1 MQKYRIEKSYVSW
14 HWRVMQSLKKNWL
27 LVPKMTWGI
36 WWILKWAVASLKI
49 CTFMYYFC
57 RKYIMLEP
65 KSTEELCVITLTND
79 AKFEKKLTCTLKK
92 RMRNLANFDP
102 AVKSLTIC
110 TLMGSFWP
118 KNIMF
123 ELKKYEEVMCNYNED
138 RCKLVSKNY
147 LHVFV
152 QGR

>member
-14 HWRVMQSLKKNWL
+14 HWRVMQGLKKNWL

-65 KSTEELCVITLTND
+65 KKYRGVMCHNINKWCKIWKETDLY
-79 AKFEKKLTCTLKK
+79 FEKKDEE
-92 RMRNLANFDP
+92 F
-102 AVKSLTIC
+102 
-110 TLMGSFWP
+110 GEFWP
-118 KNIMF
+118 SCQKSHN
-123 ELKKYEEVMCNYNED
+123 LHSNGLLLTKKYNVWAKKVRRSY
-138 RCKLVSKNY
+138 V
-147 LHVFV
+147 
-152 QGR
+152 

>member
-14 HWRVMQSLKKNWL
+14 HWRVMQGLKKNWL

-65 KSTEELCVITLTND
+65 KKYKGVMCHNINKWCKIWKETGLY
-79 AKFEKKLTCTLKK
+79 FEKKDEDLV
-92 RMRNLANFDP
+92 NFDP
-102 AVKSLTIC
+102 AFKSLTIC

-123 ELKKYEEVMCNYNED
+123 ELKKYEEVMCNYTED

-147 LHVFV
+147 LYVFV